1 MSLKKEMQ
9 GLKANLHS
17 ILSILKEQELDA
29 MKHLTPEEKQKHKR
43 FLKRAET
50 FVTNGDVVGLENL
63 KKQFTK

>member
-9 GLKANLHS
+9 GLKANLDS
-17 ILSILKEQELDA
+17 ILGTLKEKEKKILKE
-29 MKHLTPEEKQKHKR
+29 LTPEEKQKHKR

-50 FVTNGDVVGLENL
+50 FVANGDVVGLENL